1 MEQENQNAFNPHA
14 FIIKLN
20 YEMLI
25 KKAAWRLNN
34 YIYHDEKQNERKFDG
49 LR

>member
-1 MEQENQNAFNPHA
+1 MKQENQNAFNPHA
-14 FIIKLN
+14 FIII
-20 YEMLI
+20 I